1 MAPTPRPLRCLRA
14 RPGAQSGVALQGG
27 GARATRLGARPLAQY
42 GLVVRAS
49 RSCTRRSNAL
59 AFTLTLPYTAL
70 QAVRIGG
77 KCVPMMRGEL
87 CVPAG

>member
-27 GARATRLGARPLAQY
+27 APGPLGARPLAQY

-49 RSCTRRSNAL
+49 RPCTRRSNAL